1 MLADLRPE
9 QADTREIL
17 TSLPEVQAATL
28 RVASATKRLMTIYTP
43 DLEPILYDQP
53 KFLDTV
59 KRLVLASG
67 YAKVRVL
74 LADPARAL
82 YESSRFIGLAR
93 RITSYIEVRHLHP
106 KYRDQQSAFLIGD
119 DRAVLYR
126 LDSKRWDGI
135 YHPGDP
141 AIARRYLDYFNEA
154 WDASDPDAETRQR
167 HL

>member
-1 MLADLRPE
+1 LLADRLPKE
-9 QADTREIL
+9 GDTREIL
-17 TSLPEVQAATL
+17 TSLEDVQAATL

-43 DLEPILYDQP
+43 DLEPVVYDQP

-74 LADPARAL
+74 LADPARAM
-82 YESSRFIGLAR
+82 YESSRFIALAR

-106 KYRDQQSAFLIGD
+106 RYREQQSAFLIGD
-119 DRAVLYR
+119 DRAILYR
-126 LDSKRWDGI
+126 QHSKRWDGI

-141 AIARRYLDYFNEA
+141 GIARPYLDYFNEA

>member
-1 MLADLRPE
+1 MLPDRRDDQGDA
-9 QADTREIL
+9 REIL
-17 TSLPEVQAATL
+17 TSLEEVQAATL
-28 RVASATKRLMTIYTP
+28 RIASATKRIMTMYTP
-43 DLEPILYDQP
+43 DLEPVLYDQP

-74 LADPARAL
+74 LSDPARAL
-82 YESSRFIGLAR
+82 YESSRFITLAR
-93 RITSYIEVRHLHP
+93 RITSYIEVRHLDP
-106 KYRDQQSAFLIGD
+106 RYREQQSAFLIGD

-126 LDSKRWDGI
+126 LDAKRWDGI

-141 AIARRYLDYFNEA
+141 GIARPYLDYFNEA

-167 HL
+167 RL

>member
-1 MLADLRPE
+1 VLADRQKE
-9 QADTREIL
+9 QVDTREIL
-17 TSLPEVQAATL
+17 TSLQEVQAATL

-106 KYRDQQSAFLIGD
+106 QYRNQQSAFLIGD
-119 DRAVLYR
+119 DRAILYR

-135 YHPGDP
+135 YHSGDP
-141 AIARRYLDYFNEA
+141 AIARPYLDSFNQA

-167 HL
+167 YL

>member
-1 MLADLRPE
+1 MLADRRRE
-9 QADTREIL
+9 EGDTREIL
-17 TSLPEVQAATL
+17 TSLEEVQAATL
-28 RVASATKRLMTIYTP
+28 RVALATKRLMTVYTP
-43 DLEPILYDQP
+43 DLEPLLYDQP
-53 KFLDTV
+53 RFIDTV

-74 LADPARAL
+74 LADPARAM
-82 YESSRFIGLAR
+82 YESSRFIALAR

-106 KYRDQQSAFLIGD
+106 RFREQQPAFLIGD
-119 DRAVLYR
+119 DRAIVYR

-135 YHPGDP
+135 YHPGD
-141 AIARRYLDYFNEA
+141 AGIARPYLDYFNEA